1 MLFPVSVTEWF
12 PPLMTIPRNLIDLSH
27 TVEHG
32 PVTYKGLPTPII
44 CDYLNSFRLT
54 I

>member
-27 TVEHG
+27 TVEQV
-32 PVTYKGLPTPII
+32 P
-44 CDYLNSFRLT
+44 
-54 I
+54 